1 MKTLEERV
9 KQKKSSLLKQAIA
22 IFLGGNL
29 FGFQFYRVAK
39 DYKSVNIN
47 NIQEVMGKVLFNIQN
62 HFLFIPTKQYSNVI
76 VIVGLIA
83 FCYYVIRSSN
93 IKKYMKDDGYGS
105 ARWANKDEIVKLG
118 EKKHNLLLADN
129 VKLSTNT
136 RYTKINNNVLLVG
149 TSGSGKTRFYIKPNL
164 MESALNNV
172 FQGIIVTDPKGEL
185 LIETGSV
192 MKKHGYDVKVFD
204 IKNWKGNY
212 WNPFNYFEKDTDILS
227 FVNSLVENTNKGQKG
242 SDPFWDNAAM
252 LLFNSIFFYLK
263 EKCNKEDRNLINVKR
278 LLNLATVS
286 ENSENYKSTL
296 DIMIEELEKENP
308 TSKSVEFYKSFKKAS
323 GKTLKSII
331 ITCLSR
337 LNFIGLDEVDKML
350 SYDDMNI
357 QDIGYKKTVLYIC
370 IPDDDSSFNFL
381 SGMFIDQVFRVLIR
395 KADNERNKP
404 YIHLFLDEFANIGK
418 LNYFCEKI
426 STIRSRNISTTLVVQ
441 NTQQIEN
448 LYKGQE
454 KVIIE
459 NCNTKLVLGTSECAK
474 WVSEK
479 LGAMTIDTRTTGG
492 SKGKNASRNYN
503 NNQMKR
509 NLLDANEVEQ
519 LPKDKCII
527 MSQGNYPILA
537 NKYKIEKHKL
547 YKELGD
553 VNENNSNNYEFKPIN
568 KEMNLKNT
576 LIEQIEKA
584 EKIDEEKIMEELVND
599 LSGELDGIADN
610 LEELGEMLDQEFS
623 NIVNN

>member
-1 MKTLEERV
+1 
-9 KQKKSSLLKQAIA
+9 
-22 IFLGGNL
+22 
-29 FGFQFYRVAK
+29 
-39 DYKSVNIN
+39 
-47 NIQEVMGKVLFNIQN
+47 
-62 HFLFIPTKQYSNVI
+62 
-76 VIVGLIA
+76 
-83 FCYYVIRSSN
+83 
-93 IKKYMKDDGYGS
+93 
-105 ARWANKDEIVKLG
+105 
-118 EKKHNLLLADN
+118 
-129 VKLSTNT
+129 
-136 RYTKINNNVLLVG
+136 
-149 TSGSGKTRFYIKPNL
+149 
-164 MESALNNV
+164 
-172 FQGIIVTDPKGEL
+172 
-185 LIETGSV
+185 
-192 MKKHGYDVKVFD
+192 
-204 IKNWKGNY
+204 
-212 WNPFNYFEKDTDILS
+212 
-227 FVNSLVENTNKGQKG
+227 
-242 SDPFWDNAAM
+242 
-252 LLFNSIFFYLK
+252 
-263 EKCNKEDRNLINVKR
+263 
-278 LLNLATVS
+278 
-286 ENSENYKSTL
+286 
-296 DIMIEELEKENP
+296 
-308 TSKSVEFYKSFKKAS
+308 
-323 GKTLKSII
+323 
-331 ITCLSR
+331 
-337 LNFIGLDEVDKML
+337 
-350 SYDDMNI
+350 
-357 QDIGYKKTVLYIC
+357 
-370 IPDDDSSFNFL
+370 
-381 SGMFIDQVFRVLIR
+381 MFIDQVFRVLIR

-441 NTQQIEN
+441 NIQQIEN

-479 LGAMTIDTRTTGG
+479 LGAMTIDNRTTGG
-492 SKGKNASRNYN
+492 SKGRNASTNYN

-509 NLLDANEVEQ
+509 NLLDPNEVEQ

-610 LEELGEMLDQEFS
+610 LEELGEELDQEFL